1 MKTIVITHPE
11 VIKDEQHFLIE
22 MFESGLKTL
31 HVRKP
36 KYSKDELINFIES
49 IPKKY
54 HKRLVL
60 HSHHK
65 LVIDYHL
72 KGIHLKEKDR
82 KSPFKFMV
90 CYLLFGKIFKRYT
103 MSTSVHSPVAIKSMQ
118 KYSFNY
124 IFMSPVFKS
133 LFKDDYKPKY
143 SLSKVKDAIDET
155 RIKVYALGGI
165 EDYNVNICKEAGF
178 YGVALLGYVWNTPH
192 HLERYKKIKEICKNK
207 NLEY

>member
-11 VIKDEQHFLIE
+11 ELKNEHQFLIE
-22 MFESGLKTL
+22 MFKAGLKTL

-36 KYSKDELINFIES
+36 KYSREELITFIES
-49 IPKKY
+49 IPKEY

-82 KSPFKFMV
+82 KSPFKFIV
-90 CYLLFGKIFKRYT
+90 RYLLFGKIYKRYT
-103 MSTSVHSPVAIKSMQ
+103 MSTSVHSPAAIKSMQ
-118 KYSFNY
+118 KYDFNY

-133 LFKDDYKPKY
+133 LSKDDYKPKY
-143 SLSKVKDAIDET
+143 SLSKVKEALDVT
-155 RIKVYALGGI
+155 NIKVYALGGI
-165 EDYNVNICKEAGF
+165 DINNIKLCEEVGF

-192 HLERYKKIKEICKNK
+192 HLDRYKAARELCKK
-207 NLEY
+207 KRLEY